1 MRLVSGFLM
10 TATLLV
16 LASSMSVAQTDYS
29 NRTATASLTAG
40 LATNFGASMIID
52 PPLGSKVSPI
62 FAFSVSAASTYPLTP
77 VISACLNLGYESRG
91 TKLRAENDAD
101 FYTITR
107 VGYFTINPGFQFSA
121 FYLGMNFMMP
131 MGGTNTIKAGPTF
144 SETTSDMTSAEED
157 KLETLIEP
165 RLGAVIP
172 LMEDKNGFL
181 GLTVM
186 GGYTLNEI
194 SDRGSNLTDDDG
206 TFNMVAG
213 YLGVTYQFA
222 IPGTSRN

>member
-16 LASSMSVAQTDYS
+16 LASPVSMAQSDYS

-52 PPLGSKVSPI
+52 PPEGQKVSPI
-62 FAFSVSAASTYPLTP
+62 FAFSVSAASSYPLTP
-77 VISACLNLGYESRG
+77 VISANLNLGYESRG

-101 FYTITR
+101 IYAITR

-131 MGGTNTIKAGPTF
+131 MGGTTTTKAGTGA
-144 SETTSDMTSAEED
+144 SEVTSDLTSAEED

-172 LMEDKNGFL
+172 LLEDKTGFL
-181 GLTVM
+181 GLTII
-186 GGYTLNEI
+186 GGYTLNEL
-194 SDRGSNLTDDDG
+194 SDRGDNLPDNAG